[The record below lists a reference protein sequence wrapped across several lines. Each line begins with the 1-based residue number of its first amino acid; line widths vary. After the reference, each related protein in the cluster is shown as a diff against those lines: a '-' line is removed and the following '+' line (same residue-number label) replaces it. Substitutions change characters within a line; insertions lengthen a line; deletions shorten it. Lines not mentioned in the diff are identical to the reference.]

1 MFNNVGGFVFH
12 IANIII
18 LLYCIFFYRESTATP
33 VSGVAHIFWLSVNIK
48 GLSFSASAAIMIN
61 HTVCLHIIHNSR
73 YAIYQK
79 SPSLSFI
86 LPIGSK
92 ATCNVVYN

>member
-18 LLYCIFFYRESTATP
+18 LLYSIFFYRESTATP
-33 VSGVAHIFWLSVNIK
+33 VSGVAHIFWLSANIK
-48 GLSFSASAAIMIN
+48 GLFFSASAAIMVN
-61 HTVCLHIIHNSR
+61 HTVCIHITLNSHHI
-73 YAIYQK
+73 IYQK

-86 LPIGSK
+86 
-92 ATCNVVYN
+92 CQ